1 MGVSETLLY
10 ACPHKLGSRS
20 IQPVTVWIISKSALA
35 ERFSAEFSNL
45 NLAEVLAEFSL
56 PSSLREHMD
65 SLSSTYQL
73 VSGASAMKIFDI

>member
-1 MGVSETLLY
+1 VAETLLN
-10 ACPHKLGSRS
+10 ACPHKLGSWFV
-20 IQPVTVWIISKSALA
+20 QHVTVWIISKSALA

-45 NLAEVLAEFSL
+45 NLADVLAEFSL